1 MSRSVARQEATATI
15 AELDT
20 DAPDLS
26 SQGFFPVDPRGLAG
40 TVAPR
45 VVWFHVI
52 VGGLVC
58 AVACSPWGTRTLG
71 VHPFYI
77 VVGTCVF
84 IANYLDAVVRTRDGS
99 LLQPSAATRRVIL
112 SASPLFYT
120 GCFAAPSHHTAT
132 PAWTFLIMAGAAQ
145 GVSGA
150 PLGGTLG
157 ILMSLAGLGF
167 HLLAGPEI
175 TPLSMLAA
183 ALASGL
189 AWLCAAGAQ
198 RMTRTAVALEARAEV
213 VDALAEEAREDTR
226 RLAAAMS
233 LHDGLS
239 GMLFGLRARLETATS
254 SGELRAPI
262 EAFVRRAR
270 ELLAPTRGA
279 ALLRPLLRELSDTYA
294 VPLEI
299 EGELSPDLDEL
310 EARDLAFSAIE
321 LTSNALRHRNPERV
335 RVTISC
341 GARRSVR
348 VEAMGGQQPTTAAG
362 GGRGTRHLVLRAR
375 SWGGSYTHEERATFG
390 VSSVSWPRPGQRL
403 GPGWVGIAM
412 PLAASSFGA
421 VVWAAEASTLATVFV
436 IVCIA
441 LTTIG
446 SALTVQS
453 MRRTAKRIELGAA
466 ARATQGVSSAAR
478 VRAAALEE
486 TLSVLLERVNARDL
500 AGVRTAVGESG
511 ARLYALL
518 HVLEETSTGP
528 DATSPDGAA
537 ATQRLA

>member
-1 MSRSVARQEATATI
+1 MNRSAVRQEATATT

-20 DAPDLS
+20 EAPDLS
-26 SQGFFPVDPRGLAG
+26 SPGFFPLDPVAMAG
-40 TVAPR
+40 ACAPR
-45 VVWFHVI
+45 VIWFHVI
-52 VGGLVC
+52 VAVLVC
-58 AVACSPWGTRTLG
+58 AVGCSAWGTRTLG

-77 VVGTCVF
+77 AIGTFVFVVELV
-84 IANYLDAVVRTRDGS
+84 DAVRWVRDGS
-99 LLQPSAATRRVIL
+99 LFRPPAALRRVL
-112 SASPLFYT
+112 TSVSPLLYT
-120 GCFAAPSHHTAT
+120 ACFAAPSHHIAT

-145 GVSGA
+145 GIVGVSVGW
-150 PLGGTLG
+150 TLG
-157 ILMSLAGLGF
+157 LSSVLFGLGF
-167 HLLAGPEI
+167 HLLAGTEI
-175 TPLSMLAA
+175 TPLSTLAA

-189 AWLCAAGAQ
+189 TWLCAAGAQ
-198 RMTRTAVALEARAEV
+198 RMTRTAVTLEARAAV

-254 SGELRAPI
+254 SGELRAPV

-299 EGELSPDLDEL
+299 VGELSPDLDEL
-310 EARDLAFSAIE
+310 EARDLAFSTIE

-348 VEAMGGQQPTTAAG
+348 VEAMGGQQPTSAAG
-362 GGRGTRHLVLRAR
+362 GGRGTRHLDLRAR

-412 PLAASSFGA
+412 PLAASSFGV
-421 VVWAAEASTLATVFV
+421 VVWAGEASTLATVFV
-436 IVCIA
+436 MICIVLCAVGAA
-441 LTTIG
+441 L
-446 SALTVQS
+446 SVQS
-453 MRRTAKRIELGAA
+453 LRHTAKRIELGAA
-466 ARATQGVSSAAR
+466 TRATQGVSSAAR
-478 VRAAALEE
+478 VRAVALEE
-486 TLSVLLERVNARDL
+486 TLSVLLERVSVGDL
-500 AGVRTAVGESG
+500 VGVRAAIDEAG

-518 HVLEETSTGP
+518 HVLEETSTAL
-528 DATSPDGAA
+528 DATSLDGAV